1 MKFTRILV
9 IPSNVLSTRKITNK
23 ENSIMKKH
31 NNSMFLTFINRLR
44 DLTTINSKILT
55 LRSFRRVDKINLSS
69 HSEMT
74 KITLKNWATT
84 KSMKANMNKVAD
96 NNSNHIKEMSRW
108 VIWKEKHW
116 ILEMSKNSSTSKRS
130 KGIMHKIKR
139 IFNKLHLEKGN
150 ILSMISSRI

>member
-23 ENSIMKKH
+23 VKSMKKLK
-31 NNSMFLTFINRLR
+31 NSMFLAFSNHLR

-96 NNSNHIKEMSRW
+96 NNSNHIKEMSR
-108 VIWKEKHW
+108 
-116 ILEMSKNSSTSKRS
+116 
-130 KGIMHKIKR
+130 
-139 IFNKLHLEKGN
+139 
-150 ILSMISSRI
+150 